1 MIWVHSDAVPQ
12 FSHYDVPTW
21 VHSDA
26 VPQFSHYDVP
36 TWVHSDAVPQFSHY
50 DVPTWVHSDAVP
62 QFSHYDV
69 PTWVHSDAV
78 PQFSHYDVPTWVHS
92 DAVPQFSH
100 YDVPTWVQGFEHTPL
115 NSQSNGKA
123 ESPVKIAKRLL
134 RQSKGPLFGPTEV
147 EKYLYHW
154 YIPMVEVMVG
164 VVGVMVG
171 VGEIVW

>member
-62 QFSHYDV
+62 QLARV
-69 PTWVHSDAV
+69 
-78 PQFSHYDVPTWVHS
+78 
-92 DAVPQFSH
+92 
-100 YDVPTWVQGFEHTPL
+100 L
-115 NSQSNGKA
+115 NTHHKTANQM
-123 ESPVKIAKRLL
+123 E
-134 RQSKGPLFGPTEV
+134 RQSLLLKLPSV
-147 EKYLYHW
+147 Y
-154 YIPMVEVMVG
+154 
-164 VVGVMVG
+164 
-171 VGEIVW
+171 